1 MEVQAQ
7 ARWVRTAP
15 RKVKLVTDTLKGL
28 PVVEALTLCKFMPKA
43 AARDVAKVIRS
54 AQANAEHN
62 FNLDKDDLVIKD
74 LRVESGVTMKRAQH
88 RAMGR
93 YFSVFKRTSHITA
106 VIEDRPGAVKAVR
119 RLARPVPPPGPPAGR
134 APRAGGDEA
143 PRSEPK
149 PSTPA
154 TPTSAQTPSAES
166 APARGRASKKEKSEG
181 PKGEEAPKKGNKK

>member
-15 RKVKLVTDTLKGL
+15 RKVKLVADTLKGL
-28 PVVEALTLCKFMPKA
+28 PVAEALTLCKFMPKA

-106 VIEDRPGAVKAVR
+106 VIEDRPGAVKVVR
-119 RLARPVPPPGPPAGR
+119 RLARTVPPSAPPAGR
-134 APRAGGDEA
+134 APQPGGEETR
-143 PRSEPK
+143 RSEPK
-149 PSTPA
+149 SSTPA
-154 TPTSAQTPSAES
+154 TPTSGAQTPSAEP
-166 APARGRASKKEKSEG
+166 APGRGRASKKEKAEG
-181 PKGEEAPKKGNKK
+181 LKGEEAPKKGNK